1 MYERLPSFALQSCL
15 ISIRSWLRIGMYIRT
30 DAHSS
35 FISDFRKSGFIDALL
50 DVVHNETNPTVLS
63 NAAASL
69 LEISQ
74 KSATITFQV
83 TDQVMKRL
91 ITTLPDCT
99 EYVLKA
105 KYIFLC

>member
-1 MYERLPSFALQSCL
+1 MYERLPSSALQSCL
-15 ISIRSWLRIGMYIRT
+15 ISIRSWFRIGMYTRT
-30 DAHSS
+30 VAHSS
-35 FISDFRKSGFIDALL
+35 FISDFRQSGFIDALL
-50 DVVHNETNPTVLS
+50 DVVQNETNPTVLS

-105 KYIFLC
+105 KYNFLC

>member
-1 MYERLPSFALQSCL
+1 MYERLPSSALQSCL
-15 ISIRSWLRIGMYIRT
+15 ISIRSWFRIGMYTRT
-30 DAHSS
+30 VAHSS

-50 DVVHNETNPTVLS
+50 DVVQNETNPTVLS

-105 KYIFLC
+105 KYNFLC